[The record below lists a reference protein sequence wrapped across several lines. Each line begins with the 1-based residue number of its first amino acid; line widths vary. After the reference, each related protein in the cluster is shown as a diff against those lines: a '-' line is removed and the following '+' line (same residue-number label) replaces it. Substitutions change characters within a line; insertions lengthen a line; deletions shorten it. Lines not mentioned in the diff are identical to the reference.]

1 MLPSRALGLP
11 IQWKLMR
18 SDRQDF
24 IGALAAARG
33 SDNKQQVPF
42 LACLLGGQAVSLY
55 EGRVQGL
62 GHRGDLGS
70 LPTPL
75 VALCAEGMHSTLL
88 LLCSSKVAVGFLGG
102 GGCIFFPI
110 ICPYYSM

>member
-42 LACLLGGQAVSLY
+42 LACLLACL
-55 EGRVQGL
+55 EGKLFPYMRGESRVWAIGV
-62 GHRGDLGS
+62 
-70 LPTPL
+70 T
-75 VALCAEGMHSTLL
+75 
-88 LLCSSKVAVGFLGG
+88 
-102 GGCIFFPI
+102 
-110 ICPYYSM
+110 

>member
-1 MLPSRALGLP
+1 MALGLP

-42 LACLLGGQAVSLY
+42 LACLLACLLGGQAVSLY

-62 GHRGDLGS
+62 GQRGGLGS

-88 LLCSSKVAVGFLGG
+88 LLCSPKVAVGGF
-102 GGCIFFPI
+102 
-110 ICPYYSM
+110 